1 MKKIIILLFLTSP
14 FILFSQEDLSLENAI
29 KIGLKQNFDIQLSE
43 KNLEI
48 SKVRN
53 NLANAGGLPTINIS
67 ANKEKSVS
75 DQSNNPTSF
84 IQEIL
89 KSESINASANM
100 NWTLFNG
107 YVIKANKEKL
117 NQIEQLSNGQLTL
130 TIENTTEGILL
141 SYYNCIMQ
149 KQRLE
154 LLQKV
159 VNLSRERLI
168 YQTTKYDI
176 GTSSKFELLQTKN
189 ALLTDSSNLILQK
202 LNYDNSVENLNLILG
217 VELNKKWNLIDE
229 IEERTQLFDF
239 ENLKNQTLSNNTN
252 LRNQHI
258 NLEISKQDI
267 ILSKSVY
274 KPIVSFNSGANYNEN
289 TYDIGDSDYEGANTG
304 QTLNYYANLTVSLR
318 LYDGGRYKTVVQ
330 ENDIKEQINELEL
343 EKIRREVLKQLSVN
357 YQKYNSNITIYNLS
371 KKAFSIAET
380 NYLLA
385 NEKNNRGVINSFTLR
400 DIEIAYITSGISYQQ
415 AAYSLMESKIALLK
429 ITGGILQE
437 KK

>member
-1 MKKIIILLFLTSP
+1 MRKSIIILFLTSP
-14 FILFSQEDLSLENAI
+14 FILFSQENLSLENAI

-53 NLANAGGLPTINIS
+53 NLANTGGLPTINIS
-67 ANKEKSVS
+67 AKKEESVS

-89 KSESINASANM
+89 KAESINASANM

-107 YVIKANKEKL
+107 YGIKANKEKL
-117 NQIEQLSNGQLTL
+117 NQIEQLSNGKLTL

-141 SYYNCIMQ
+141 SYYNCVIQ
-149 KQRLE
+149 KQKLK

-168 YQTTKYDI
+168 YQKTKYDI
-176 GTSSKFELLQTKN
+176 GTSGKFEFLQTKN

-202 LNYDNSVENLNLILG
+202 LNYANSVENLNLILG
-217 VELNKKWNLIDE
+217 VELNKNWNFTE
-229 IEERTQLFDF
+229 KIEERPPLFDF

-258 NLEISKQDI
+258 NIEISKQDI
-267 ILSKSVY
+267 LLSKSAY
-274 KPIVSFNSGANYNEN
+274 KPMISFNSGANYNAN
-289 TYDIGDSDYEGANTG
+289 TYDIGNSGYEGANTG

-343 EKIRREVLKQLSVN
+343 EKTRREVLKQLSVN
-357 YQKYNSNITIYNLS
+357 YLKYNSNITIYNLS
-371 KKAFSIAET
+371 KKAFVIAET

-385 NEKNNRGVINSFTLR
+385 NEKNNRGMINSFALR

-437 KK
+437 QK